1 MTMDNIKE
9 SIRLIVQELFADNV
23 RIEILKEA
31 HKYIEDKD
39 VHKLIDTY
47 KDNIING
54 IENEIKNIFNSLPP
68 ERILS
73 IVQESIDLNLNS
85 ILLEHEDNIQSKI
98 DDSIDKQVS
107 SSITTINEYIN
118 AKLQTLAHLQPTKIE
133 VEDTVIEMEEI
144 THELFEVILKYVA
157 RRQNVYLWGPSGAGK
172 NFMVE
177 QIAKVLNLD
186 FRSVSTVK
194 DEHILLGYTLGEYYR
209 TTSFR
214 YIWENGGVFFI
225 DELDGS
231 SEEVMTVL
239 NGGLSSGYIQ
249 FPDSDNLIFKH
260 KDCVII
266 AAGNTNGAGST
277 SQFNSRTKIDDA
289 SLDRFAVK
297 EFKYSDKIENY
308 IASTYN
314 GNDNWSFELLIWFKY
329 IRKELNELD
338 IELVVSTRAFE
349 NILKYK
355 DVEPIEALLETFLYK
370 GKIDD
375 YTKAKLEKE
384 FPAMR

>member
-1 MTMDNIKE
+1 MNNSKE

-39 VHKLIDTY
+39 IHNLIDAH
-47 KDNIING
+47 KDNIVNG
-54 IENEIKNIFNSLPP
+54 IENEIKNIFSSLPP
-68 ERILS
+68 ERILG
-73 IVQESIDLNLNS
+73 IVQEAIDLNLNS
-85 ILLEHEDNIQSKI
+85 VLLEHEDVIVSKI
-98 DDSIDKQVS
+98 DNSVKTHVEANVEV
-107 SSITTINEYIN
+107 INKYIN
-118 AKLQTLAHLQPTKIE
+118 DKLKELAHLTPTKIE
-133 VEDTVIEMEEI
+133 IENKVIEVEGI
-144 THELFEVILKYVA
+144 THELFEVVLKYVTQ
-157 RRQNVYLWGPSGAGK
+157 RQNMYLWGPSGAGK

-177 QIAKVLNLD
+177 QIAKVLNLE

-194 DEHILLGYTLGEYYR
+194 DEHILLGYTLGDYYR

-231 SEEVMTVL
+231 SEEVMTIL

-249 FPDSDNLIFKH
+249 FPDSDELIFKH

-297 EFKYSDKIENY
+297 EFKYSEKIENY
-308 IASTYN
+308 IASKYSDAN
-314 GNDNWSFELLIWFKY
+314 KWSFELLTWFKY

-349 NILKYK
+349 NILKYRE
-355 DVEPIEALLETFLYK
+355 VESIEALLETFLYK

-384 FPAMR
+384 FPKMR